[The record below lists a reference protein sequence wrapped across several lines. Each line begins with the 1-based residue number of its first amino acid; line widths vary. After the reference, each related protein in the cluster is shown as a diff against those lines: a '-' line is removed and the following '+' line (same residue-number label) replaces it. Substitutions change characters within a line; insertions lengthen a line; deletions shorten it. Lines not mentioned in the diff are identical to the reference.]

1 MKRKSVLIGAVV
13 WLLVIVSTTVSA
25 LDNENPKTLIP
36 IIGNIAGIKIG
47 YSSMGELE
55 AILGKGKAITGGHP
69 NGARLWRV
77 RETSWVISADAFEY
91 SERGAVVDSFDIT
104 LDPNAGQDVPY
115 ARLAKDKFSWSTE
128 ITLGMGEEK
137 LLKTLKRNSCTAT
150 KHGDGWLVEAKG
162 FSPLTSDPLY
172 PIQEWAVRFEI
183 KEKILTGLWLD
194 ARPRIASK

>member
-1 MKRKSVLIGAVV
+1 MKRKSVFIGAVV

-115 ARLAKDKFSWSTE
+115 AQLAKDKFSWLTE

-137 LLKTLKRNSCTAT
+137 LRETLKRNSCTAT
-150 KHGDGWLVEAKG
+150 KDGDGWLVAAKG

-172 PIQEWAVRFEI
+172 PFQEWAVRFEI

-194 ARPRIASK
+194 AWPRIASK